1 MPQTRAERLL
11 QHPDTVRL
19 TILHEEHP
27 WFLGNV
33 TFRLASAKGIDIP
46 RILEDLDGL
55 GDDAGMEAFAPML
68 GKVGQLVYA
77 GMLPF
82 DEDLVEEDV
91 TDLISFGDLGRL
103 LPQIMAPLQGLAEE
117 EAEGKS
123 AAAERKTQSAAD
135 RRKRPR

>member
-1 MPQTRAERLL
+1 MPTPRAERLR
-11 QHPDTVRL
+11 QHPDTVLL
-19 TILHEEHP
+19 TILGEEHP

-33 TFRLASAKGIDIP
+33 TFRLATAKGIDIP
-46 RILEDLDGL
+46 KILEDLDGL

-82 DEDLVEEDV
+82 DEDLVEEEV

-103 LPQIMAPLQGLAEE
+103 LPQIMEPLKGLAED
-117 EAEGKS
+117 EATGKAE
-123 AAAERKTQSAAD
+123 AAGRKAQSAAD
-135 RRKRPR
+135 RKKRPR